1 MTERAKGEAE
11 RQEGERETKGV
22 RWKED
27 WGWRDERA
35 KEKEDLT
42 PKFSC

>member
-1 MTERAKGEAE
+1 MAERAKGDVE
-11 RQEGERETKGV
+11 RQKRARETKGMK
-22 RWKED
+22 WKEG
-27 WGWRDERA
+27 WGRKDERA